1 MTHLPIIERRFTSFF
16 FLLLLSSTLAFSAL
30 TPTSLEQFFFP
41 PDIETVLAWTLQ
53 PAEQPQLSYTISNYW
68 GGTVANGQA
77 TVAEGKVTLPVR
89 VPAGYYEIVFHE
101 TAQQFGLCALP
112 AYTGEYDLFFGID
125 AALSWLAPK
134 EGRDALLK
142 ILARSGIGIA
152 RERMYWGEVSTSA
165 TTWNWENRYAPLREM
180 YQQQGIKVLEVF
192 HDAPQWSGSND
203 FNRYPQIL
211 NPVAGAWA
219 GIGKQYAGCWG
230 ALEIWNEPDLASFS
244 GGASIEQYPPMVKAI
259 AYAYARDG
267 LTTPL
272 GGGVFSNPS
281 EQLLQLSAL
290 NGLLDHLD
298 FLSFHSY
305 YGAMEIEQ
313 RVKQYREY
321 VTAAGRPALP
331 LWITECGKPWT
342 RGPQRP
348 PMMEDAVSALDITM
362 AAIEARA
369 CGVAGHYPFV
379 YPFYEESDK
388 AFGMMG
394 KEQSPQRSM
403 AAYAQA
409 VRVLSHRRYAGDL
422 ILEDAAALRAR
433 VFTNND
439 DALIVLY
446 TGAVKVDALL
456 SLPVKPDA
464 LAGIDGRPLSLT
476 AAGAVPIP
484 DGLTYAWVKEPALQ
498 RKMNTRTL
506 AATLTAAA
514 HKPQPPR
521 AQPSPLILSF
531 PAAAKVM
538 PGIGRSA
545 QGYVISPEAALKLP
559 LTIRVTNLSEE
570 ARQLTLAWQV
580 LVNDKRSTPQ
590 PGAVLDV
597 APRGFSDATVTV
609 NLGAP
614 FQEASRGIL
623 IITATCEGISVS
635 PLALPFT
642 MPPSLEAVLQQY
654 PRKEAV
660 TLNNPALWAKNITGA
675 GQMDISATA
684 EGYWL
689 LKVTFGAGDR
699 WVYPQQKMAPGLF
712 TGKKGIVLR
721 ARCSNPASPKV
732 LIWEADGTGYFT
744 NFSIIPAD
752 GQWHTALLD
761 FTDFTL
767 LYGNT
772 DENGRFDLDQVE
784 KISIGMNSLANE
796 NSLEVSDCYI
806 IGE

>member
-1 MTHLPIIERRFTSFF
+1 MAHLPITECRFASFV
-16 FLLLLSSTLAFSAL
+16 FLLILSSALASSAL
-30 TPTSLEQFFFP
+30 KPTTLEQFFFP
-41 PDIETVLAWTLQ
+41 PDTETVLSWTLQ
-53 PAEQPQLSYTISNYW
+53 PAEQTQLNYTISNYW
-68 GGTVANGQA
+68 GGTVAKGQA
-77 TVAEGKVTLPVR
+77 EVVEGKVTVPVR
-89 VPAGYYEIVFHE
+89 VRAGYYEILFPE
-101 TAQQFGLCALP
+101 TAQQFGLCSIA

-125 AALSWLAPK
+125 AALSWLAPA
-134 EGRDALLK
+134 EGRVALLK

-165 TTWNWENRYAPLREM
+165 TAWNWQNRYAPLREL

-203 FNRYPQIL
+203 FNRYPQLLI
-211 NPVAGAWA
+211 PVADAWV
-219 GIGKQYAGCWG
+219 GIGKQYAGCWR

-259 AYAYARDG
+259 AYAFARDG

-281 EQLLQLSAL
+281 EQLLKLSAL

-313 RVKQYREY
+313 RVKNYREY
-321 VTAAGRPALP
+321 VGKSGRPTMP
-331 LWITECGKPWT
+331 LWITECGKPWS

-409 VRVLSHRRYAGDL
+409 VQVISHRQYAGDL
-422 ILEDAAALRAR
+422 ILDDASALRAR
-433 VFTNND
+433 VFTNKD

-446 TGAVKVDALL
+446 TGTVKADAVLR
-456 SLPVKPDA
+456 LPVKPKA

-484 DGLTYAWVKEPALQ
+484 DGLTYAWVKAPEMQGKVNA
-498 RKMNTRTL
+498 KTL
-506 AATLTAAA
+506 AASLSAAA
-514 HKPQPPR
+514 HKPEPPR
-521 AQPSPLILSF
+521 AKPSPLILSF
-531 PAAAKVM
+531 PTAAKVM

-570 ARQLTLAWQV
+570 ARQVKLAWQV
-580 LVNDKRSTPQ
+580 MVNDKRSTPQ
-590 PGAVLDV
+590 LGAVLDV
-597 APRGFSDATVTV
+597 VPRGFYDATITV
-609 NLGAP
+609 NLGTP
-614 FQEASRGIL
+614 FLDASRGIL
-623 IITATCEGISVS
+623 IINASSEGISVS

-642 MPPSLEAVLQQY
+642 MPPTLEAVLLQY
-654 PRKEAV
+654 PNQTTI
-660 TLNNPALWAKNITGA
+660 TLNNPLLWAKNITGT
-675 GQMDISATA
+675 GQMDISTTA
-684 EGYWL
+684 EGNWL

-699 WVYPQQKMAPGLF
+699 WVFPQQKMAPGLF
-712 TGKKGIVLR
+712 TGKKGVVLR
-721 ARCSNPASPKV
+721 ARCSNPASSKV

-744 NFSIIPAD
+744 NFAIIPAD

-761 FTDFTL
+761 FNDFTL

-772 DENGRFDLDQVE
+772 DENGKFDLDQVE
-784 KISIGMNSLANE
+784 KFSIGMNSLANE

-806 IGE
+806 IGD